1 MVKLIWSNSLDQVNL
16 MYTAKFDT
24 FFPWPNFEK
33 IEHVLIYQIN
43 LMKKSWSKRESQSVR
58 KKYKNKTA
66 NEWNEISFHINNSN
80 SQPQILQPEFT
91 TWKYKVNSST
101 VSLKI
106 KKLSQGKTEIF
117 TSEYKK
123 EESLCHVMSQIYKNS
138 NAKKTS
144 FKRLSNL
151 KWAVKNSSFPIIS
164 LLVCLL
170 IWIQFLHF

>member
-66 NEWNEISFHINNSN
+66 NEWNIFSYKQQQFSTSN
-80 SQPQILQPEFT
+80 FT
-91 TWKYKVNSST
+91 ARVYN
-101 VSLKI
+101 LKI
-106 KKLSQGKTEIF
+106 
-117 TSEYKK
+117 
-123 EESLCHVMSQIYKNS
+123 
-138 NAKKTS
+138 
-144 FKRLSNL
+144 
-151 KWAVKNSSFPIIS
+151 
-164 LLVCLL
+164 
-170 IWIQFLHF
+170 